1 MSEKQTGDEVVR
13 LTLNERLQHLA
24 LMIFV
29 LVLMVSG
36 LALRYADTWLG
47 RGMIALEGGME
58 ARGLLHRAA
67 SLGLMLL
74 WVYHA
79 GYAVFSRRGHD
90 QLMELMP
97 RWQDLRD
104 LGMVLRQNLG
114 GGGPSPRFGRFDFRQ
129 KFQYWAVALGVTAM
143 VPTGLVLWFENE
155 AMAALP
161 KWVTDVTRVIH
172 SSEGVVIF
180 LVLFLWHLYDT
191 HLRSEVFPMDH
202 TWLTGRMSRKAW
214 QERHPRE
221 YEKAVQGREEETR

>member
-1 MSEKQTGDEVVR
+1 MNEKRPEDEVVR

-24 LMIFV
+24 LMVCV
-29 LVLMVSG
+29 LVLMVTG
-36 LALRYADTWLG
+36 LALRYGDTWLG
-47 RGMIALEGGME
+47 RGLIALEGGME

-74 WVYHA
+74 WAYHA
-79 GYAVFSRRGHD
+79 GYVVFSRRGHD
-90 QLMELMP
+90 QLMELLP

-114 GGGPSPRFGRFDFRQ
+114 GKGPEPRFGRFDFRQ

-143 VPTGLVLWFENE
+143 VPTGLVLWFESQ

-161 KWVTDVTRVIH
+161 KWVLDLARVVH
-172 SSEGVVIF
+172 SGEGLVIF

-191 HLRSEVFPMDH
+191 HLRPEVFPMDR
-202 TWLTGRMSRKAW
+202 TWLTGRMTRKQW
-214 QERHPRE
+214 QERHARE
-221 YEKAVQGREEETR
+221 YEEREEEKA